1 MGFFVAVVLAMAV
14 RCPAAIPVVLALIES
29 GIHPLCATIE
39 ISKTYSTDEH
49 TYIITYMY
57 VFTEVAIHIYNEIA
71 WRYIYIIERGLMQ
84 KCTYVCM
91 YV

>member
-49 TYIITYMY
+49 TYI
-57 VFTEVAIHIYNEIA
+57 
-71 WRYIYIIERGLMQ
+71 
-84 KCTYVCM
+84 
-91 YV
+91 